1 MSASLLPAT
10 LADAF
15 VAAAAPALAEGGAPP
30 DVDAGA
36 LVLSHGFSRATLPGA
51 PVACGFPTI
60 TNTSDADDRLVG
72 AASDV
77 AGHMEA

>member
-1 MSASLLPAT
+1 MSAILLRAT
-10 LADAF
+10 LAAAF
-15 VAAAAPALAEGGAPP
+15 VAAGAPVLAEGGAPP

-36 LVLSHGFSRATLPGA
+36 LVLSHGFSCATHPGA
-51 PVACGFPTI
+51 PVAGGFLTI
-60 TNTSDADDRLVG
+60 TNTSDTDDRLVG